1 VAILVDEPI
10 WDWRGRKWA
19 HLVTDTHLDEL
30 HDFAHRL
37 GVPYL
42 AFQGDHYDIHAELR
56 LRAIDLGASAVP
68 GRTVVLALR
77 TAGLRR
83 RGPVEQWN
91 WAFRSPGTDEAGL
104 ALGPDDHDWV
114 RAELAGLDVAAHR
127 VEIGLARRS
136 TETLT
141 VVSCEQVVPVE
152 TGLEVVDERT
162 TVHRSSG
169 ERGTFLE
176 RRRLHSA

>member
-1 VAILVDEPI
+1 MAILVDEPI

-30 HDFAHRL
+30 HDFAHHL

-83 RGPVEQWN
+83 RGPVEAWT
-91 WAFRSPGTDEAGL
+91 WRWRVPAEHAAPRLGSEDDAWVSDELGQL
-104 ALGPDDHDWV
+104 AASGFEVQVAL
-114 RAELAGLDVAAHR
+114 AE
-127 VEIGLARRS
+127 RS
-136 TETLT
+136 TETLL
-141 VVSCEQVVPVE
+141 VVSSDDAVAVASGLVV
-152 TGLEVVDERT
+152 LDERT
-162 TVHRSSG
+162 SVHRSSG

-176 RRRLHSA
+176 RRHAR